1 MQCRCSQPLW
11 ALGIPDCYPVLRPI
25 RRIAFET
32 VLLSSNAPP
41 HFDLI
46 NSTFYPNAR
55 RLMTPILYNVES
67 ERPEAVFEE
76 LSGTKFF
83 VRHQPRTF
91 KALVAK
97 PPTEWG
103 INIEQLRCVSRL
115 GVFLID
121 EAGMVWG
128 RRVSAEEAAPIPIE
142 PGTIQVRLL
151 FPSDAAITKYEF
163 SFDFAQSLMDFE
175 LVPVFADANL
185 RDYVPPIAARIDL
198 IRRWGSQSTGLSIR
212 IYALYARSAGD
223 LYVPITG
230 LAPYI
235 VVTDNANT
243 VIPATFT
250 EYGSGLYDAP
260 NPIPLPP
267 TSGNPYTVR
276 VSGAPTGP
284 FDYTTAIAQFN
295 ID

>member
-11 ALGIPDCYPVLRPI
+11 ALGIPDCHPVLRPI
-25 RRIAFET
+25 RRVAFET
-32 VLLSSNAPP
+32 QLGPSSAPAD
-41 HFDLI
+41 FDLI
-46 NSTFYPNAR
+46 NSTVYPNAR

-121 EAGMVWG
+121 DAGVVWG
-128 RRVSAEEAAPIPIE
+128 RRVRLDGAAPIPIE
-142 PGTIQVRLL
+142 PGTVQVRLL
-151 FPSDAAITKYEF
+151 FPSDTTITKYEF

-175 LVPVFADANL
+175 LVPVFADAGLLN
-185 RDYVPPIAARIDL
+185 YVPGIAARIAVVKISPL
-198 IRRWGSQSTGLSIR
+198 EVLVH
-212 IYALYARSAGD
+212 ALYARGAGD
-223 LYVPITG
+223 FYIPISG
-230 LAPYI
+230 LASFLELR
-235 VVTDNANT
+235 DNTNT
-243 VIPATFT
+243 LIPTSFT
-250 EYGSGLYDAP
+250 EFSPGFYRDASLSLSP
-260 NPIPLPP
+260 
-267 TSGNPYTVR
+267 SGNPYTIR
-276 VSGAPTGP
+276 VGSSAPAGA
-284 FDYTTAIAQFN
+284 FDYTTAVAQFSV
-295 ID
+295 

>member
-32 VLLSSNAPP
+32 VLDNSNAPAD
-41 HFDLI
+41 FDLV
-46 NSTFYPNAR
+46 NSTVYPNAR

-121 EAGMVWG
+121 DAGVVWG
-128 RRVSAEEAAPIPIE
+128 RRASPVSAAPIPIE
-142 PGTIQVRLL
+142 PGTVQVRLL

-163 SFDFAQSLMDFE
+163 SFDFAQTLMDFE
-175 LVPVFADANL
+175 LVPVFADASLLNHVS
-185 RDYVPPIAARIDL
+185 RIAARL
-198 IRRWGSQSTGLSIR
+198 QSELTGSRLNVFV
-212 IYALYARSAGD
+212 YALYSRGAGD
-223 LYVPITG
+223 LYIPITG
-230 LAPYI
+230 LASHLELR
-235 VVTDNANT
+235 DNANT
-243 VIPATFT
+243 LIPTSFV
-250 EYGSGLYDAP
+250 EVAP
-260 NPIPLPP
+260 GVYQDSSISLPP
-267 TSGNPYTVR
+267 
-276 VSGAPTGP
+276 SGAPYTIKVANTAP
-284 FDYTTAIAQFN
+284 PSAFDYTTAVAKIGA
-295 ID
+295 

>member
-11 ALGIPDCYPVLRPI
+11 ALGIPDCHPVLRPI

-32 VLLSSNAPP
+32 RLGPSSSPAD
-41 HFDLI
+41 FDLV
-46 NSTFYPNAR
+46 NSTEYPNAR

-121 EAGMVWG
+121 DAGVVWG
-128 RRVSAEEAAPIPIE
+128 RRVSFNEAAPIPIE
-142 PGTIQVRLL
+142 PGTVQVRLL
-151 FPSDAAITKYEF
+151 FPSDTTITKYEF

-175 LVPVFADANL
+175 LVPVFADAGLLN
-185 RDYVPPIAARIDL
+185 YVPGIAARILVTAFSGL
-198 IRRWGSQSTGLSIR
+198 IVFV
-212 IYALYARSAGD
+212 YALYARGAGD
-223 LYVPITG
+223 LYIPITG
-230 LAPYI
+230 LAAHLE
-235 VVTDNANT
+235 VTDNTN
-243 VIPATFT
+243 
-250 EYGSGLYDAP
+250 
-260 NPIPLPP
+260 NPITTNFIEIAPGTYRDSTVVLPP
-267 TSGNPYTVR
+267 SGRPYTIKVGSSAP
-276 VSGAPTGP
+276 SGA
-284 FDYTTAIAQFN
+284 FDYTTAVAQ
-295 ID
+295 IGA

>member
-1 MQCRCSQPLW
+1 MQCKCSQPLW

-32 VLLSSNAPP
+32 VLDESGEPAD
-41 HFDLI
+41 FDLV
-46 NSTFYPNAR
+46 NSTRYPNAR

-67 ERPEAVFEE
+67 ERPDAVFEE

-121 EAGMVWG
+121 DAGVVWA
-128 RRVSAEEAAPIPIE
+128 RRVSSLEAAPIPIE
-142 PGTIQVRLL
+142 PGTVQARLL
-151 FPSDAAITKYEF
+151 FPSDATITKYEF

-175 LVPVFADANL
+175 LVPVFADAGLVN
-185 RDYVPPIAARIDL
+185 YVPLIAARLQAFVI
-198 IRRWGSQSTGLSIR
+198 SGLTVIV
-212 IYALYARSAGD
+212 YALYSRGAGD
-223 LYVPITG
+223 FYIPITG
-230 LAPYI
+230 LATHLE
-235 VVTDNANT
+235 VRDNANT
-243 VIPATFT
+243 LIPTNFT
-250 EYGSGLYDAP
+250 EVSPGFYSDNAIILSPSGY
-260 NPIPLPP
+260 
-267 TSGNPYTVR
+267 PYTIKV
-276 VSGAPTGP
+276 GASAPP
-284 FDYTTAIAQFN
+284 SAFDYTTAVAQ
-295 ID
+295 IGT

>member
-11 ALGIPDCYPVLRPI
+11 ALGIPDCHPVLRPI

-32 VLLSSNAPP
+32 VLENSSIPEDFNLLTSA
-41 HFDLI
+41 L
-46 NSTFYPNAR
+46 YPNAR

-97 PPTEWG
+97 PPAEWG

-121 EAGMVWG
+121 DAGVVWG
-128 RRVSAEEAAPIPIE
+128 RRVSFNEAAPIPIE
-142 PGTIQVRLL
+142 PGTVQARLL
-151 FPSDAAITKYEF
+151 FPSDATITKYEF

-175 LVPVFADANL
+175 LVPVFAAAGFLN
-185 RDYVPPIAARIDL
+185 YVPGIAARIEPS
-198 IRRWGSQSTGLSIR
+198 WNPPKLSVVV
-212 IYALYARSAGD
+212 YALYARGAGD
-223 LYVPITG
+223 LFIPITG
-230 LAPYI
+230 LEAFLELRN
-235 VVTDNANT
+235 NANT
-243 VIPATFT
+243 LIPTSFV
-250 EYGSGLYDAP
+250 ELSPGVYQDASLS
-260 NPIPLPP
+260 LPP
-267 TSGNPYTVR
+267 SGNPYTLR
-276 VSGAPTGP
+276 VGTSAPSGA
-284 FDYTTAIAQFN
+284 FDYTTAVAQFRV
-295 ID
+295 

>member
-11 ALGIPDCYPVLRPI
+11 ALGIPDCHPVLRPI

-32 VLLSSNAPP
+32 QLVSSSAPAD
-41 HFDLI
+41 FDLV
-46 NSTFYPNAR
+46 NSIMYPNAR

-121 EAGMVWG
+121 DAGVVWG
-128 RRVSAEEAAPIPIE
+128 RRASPVSAAPIPIE
-142 PGTIQVRLL
+142 PGTVQVRLL

-163 SFDFAQSLMDFE
+163 SFDFAHSLMDFE
-175 LVPVFADANL
+175 LVPVFADAGLLNH
-185 RDYVPPIAARIDL
+185 VPPIAVRLEPIL
-198 IRRWGSQSTGLSIR
+198 GSPTGLGAF
-212 IYALYARSAGD
+212 IYALYAQGPGNF
-223 LYVPITG
+223 YIPVTG
-230 LAPYI
+230 LASHLELR
-235 VVTDNANT
+235 DNANT
-243 VIPATFT
+243 LIPTSFG
-250 EYGSGLYDAP
+250 EVAP
-260 NPIPLPP
+260 GVYRDTTLSLSA
-267 TSGNPYTVR
+267 SGNPYTIKV
-276 VSGAPTGP
+276 GPTAPTGA

-295 ID
+295 V

>member
-11 ALGIPDCYPVLRPI
+11 ALGIPDCHPVLRPI
-25 RRIAFET
+25 RRVAFET
-32 VLLSSNAPP
+32 VLEASNAPAD
-41 HFDLI
+41 FNLL
-46 NSTFYPNAR
+46 NSSLYPNAR

-121 EAGMVWG
+121 DAGVVWG
-128 RRVSAEEAAPIPIE
+128 RRVRLDGAAPIPIE
-142 PGTIQVRLL
+142 PGTVQVRLL
-151 FPSDAAITKYEF
+151 FPSDTTITKYEF

-175 LVPVFADANL
+175 LVPVFADAGLLN
-185 RDYVPPIAARIDL
+185 YVPGIAARIL
-198 IRRWGSQSTGLSIR
+198 LSGNPTTLQAL
-212 IYALYARSAGD
+212 IYALYSRGAGD
-223 LYVPITG
+223 LYIPITG
-230 LAPYI
+230 LATYLELR
-235 VVTDNANT
+235 DNANT
-243 VIPATFT
+243 LITTNFT
-250 EYGSGLYDAP
+250 EVAP
-260 NPIPLPP
+260 GAYQASSLSLPP
-267 TSGNPYTVR
+267 SGNPYTLR
-276 VSGAPTGP
+276 VGTSAPSGA
-284 FDYTTAIAQFN
+284 FDYTTAVAQFSV
-295 ID
+295 

>member
-11 ALGIPDCYPVLRPI
+11 ALGIPDCHPVLRPI
-25 RRIAFET
+25 RRIAFER
-32 VLLSSNAPP
+32 VLENSSTPEDFNLLTSA
-41 HFDLI
+41 L
-46 NSTFYPNAR
+46 YPNAR

-103 INIEQLRCVSRL
+103 INIEQLRCVSQL

-121 EAGMVWG
+121 DAGVVWG
-128 RRVSAEEAAPIPIE
+128 RRVSPREAAPIPIE
-142 PGTIQVRLL
+142 SGTVQVRLL

-175 LVPVFADANL
+175 LVPVFADAGLLN
-185 RDYVPPIAARIDL
+185 YVPGIAARIAVVKITPL
-198 IRRWGSQSTGLSIR
+198 EVLVH
-212 IYALYARSAGD
+212 ALYARGAGD
-223 LYVPITG
+223 FYTPITG
-230 LAPYI
+230 LAAYLELRN
-235 VVTDNANT
+235 NANT
-243 VIPATFT
+243 LITTNFT
-250 EYGSGLYDAP
+250 EAEPGVYQDISLSLFP
-260 NPIPLPP
+260 
-267 TSGNPYTVR
+267 SGNPYTIRVR
-276 VSGAPTGP
+276 TGAPSGA
-284 FDYTTAIAQFN
+284 FDYTTAVAQFRV
-295 ID
+295 

>member
-32 VLLSSNAPP
+32 RLGPSSNPAS
-41 HFDLI
+41 FDLV
-46 NSTFYPNAR
+46 NSTVYPNAR

-97 PPTEWG
+97 PPAEWG

-121 EAGMVWG
+121 DAGVVWG
-128 RRVSAEEAAPIPIE
+128 RRVSFNEAAPIPIE
-142 PGTIQVRLL
+142 PGTVQVRLL
-151 FPSDAAITKYEF
+151 FPSDTTITKYEF

-175 LVPVFADANL
+175 LVPIFADAALLN
-185 RDYVPPIAARIDL
+185 YTPGIAARL
-198 IRRWGSQSTGLSIR
+198 TAGWQPPVLFANVF
-212 IYALYARSAGD
+212 ALYTRGAGD
-223 LYVPITG
+223 LVIPITG
-230 LAPYI
+230 LASHLELRN
-235 VVTDNANT
+235 NADTLITTN
-243 VIPATFT
+243 FT
-250 EYGSGLYDAP
+250 EVSPGLYVSD
-260 NPIPLPP
+260 PLTLSP
-267 TSGNPYTVR
+267 SGNPYTIR
-276 VSGAPTGP
+276 VGSSAPTGA
-284 FDYTTAIAQFN
+284 FDYTTAVAQFRV
-295 ID
+295 